1 MFKKQNKL
9 VPPSSL
15 TSEQI
20 LEDLVTFKPPELPT
34 PEPSDRIRTLPSNS
48 EVESWWKIFETFVA
62 DVEDFRVLRNHMND
76 LRSNLIAANLD
87 LSTTSNDI
95 KGKIENTLKLI
106 HQDSLTITPSYESVT
121 IADLEE

>member
-9 VPPSSL
+9 VPPSTL

-20 LEDLVTFKPPELPT
+20 LEDLVTFKPPELST

-62 DVEDFRVLRNHMND
+62 DVEDFRVLKNHMND
-76 LRSNLIAANLD
+76 LRSNLVAASLD
-87 LSTTSNDI
+87 LTTTSNDI
-95 KGKIENTLKLI
+95 KGKIENTLQLI
-106 HQDSLTITPSYESVT
+106 QQDACT
-121 IADLEE
+121 